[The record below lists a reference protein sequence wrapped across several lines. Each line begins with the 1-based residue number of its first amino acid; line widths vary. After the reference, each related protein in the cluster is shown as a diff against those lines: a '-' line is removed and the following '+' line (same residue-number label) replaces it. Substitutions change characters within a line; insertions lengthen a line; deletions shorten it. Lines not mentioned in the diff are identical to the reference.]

1 MRKFFKIIMNFG
13 KQVKEDNLNSYASSC
28 AFFTFLSIIP
38 MIMLLFAVLP
48 YTPADPNLLIEWVSK
63 EFPAGTGIFIASI
76 IKDVSN
82 RSIGLVSITAITTLW
97 AAGKGVNSLIA
108 GFNAID
114 KNIDKRNGIV
124 LRLISSLYTLV
135 FMVGVIVLLFIVVG
149 GNAILRVIVGYFPR
163 LSNIYVVL
171 VNFRSVISIVLM
183 SFIFM
188 LCFSMLPC
196 KKHRFRETFP
206 GAVFAALA
214 WTGFSY
220 LFSFYVN
227 RFNAFSMYGSLTTI
241 IVLMFWLYFCMFI
254 LMIGANLNHYF
265 RPVILALTNKEFSFK
280 EAKGQLES
288 LEE

>member
-1 MRKFFKIIMNFG
+1 MKKIVRIFMKFG
-13 KQVKEDNLNSYASSC
+13 RQVKEDNLNSYASSC

-38 MIMLLFAVLP
+38 MIMLLFAILP
-48 YTPADPNLLIEWVSK
+48 YTPADPNLLIDWVSK

-76 IKDVSN
+76 IKDVSG

-114 KNIDKRNGIV
+114 RNVDKRNGLV
-124 LRLISSLYTLV
+124 LRLISSLYTLI
-135 FMVGVIVLLFIVVG
+135 FLVGVIVLLFIVVG
-149 GNAILRVIVGYFPR
+149 GNAIMNAIVGYFPR
-163 LSNIYVVL
+163 LSDIYGVL
-171 VNFRSVISIVLM
+171 VNFRSLISLVLM

-188 LCFSMLPC
+188 LCFSILPC

-206 GAVFAALA
+206 GAILAALA

-241 IVLMFWLYFCMFI
+241 IVLMFWLYFCMYI
-254 LMIGANLNHYF
+254 LLIGANLNHYF
-265 RPVILALTNKEFSFK
+265 RPVILMITNKDISFK